1 MTSTATGRRC
11 ARSLEERLQWLL
23 EVCQSPLR
31 SPDALKVAIYLFACC
46 NSATGQCN
54 PNRRTIEA
62 NTSASHGSRAIAELK
77 RMGLIQVRSRGFKS
91 NQYDLVLR
99 SEDSGVPTC
108 EDTAVLT
115 AKGTDPH
122 REDGTVPA
130 CEDGTVLT
138 SEDTGVLQTSS
149 SNRETEQGIFTAG
162 AMPDDWRPSDR
173 DVDFALMSGMD
184 NKEIALQVPLFIRY
198 NQEIRKTAKSWT
210 LNWRRWVTA
219 WKRKQIEDAA
229 EPPRGDKIT
238 RSLKTVLADGRPC
251 WERYG
256 GARTP
261 ANDPA
266 GFVRSGCSL
275 FGGCQCSEAER
286 QGHVVRAGGRRFHGG
301 VTDLARVAS

>member
-1 MTSTATGRRC
+1 MSTALTSPEAGRVY

-23 EVCQSPLR
+23 EVCQSPLK

-46 NSATGQCN
+46 NSTTGQCN
-54 PNRRTIEA
+54 PNRKTIEA

-77 RMGLIQVRSRGFKS
+77 RTGLIQVRSCGFKS

-99 SEDSGVPTC
+99 SEDIPVPTAAGADSPR
-108 EDTAVLT
+108 EDT
-115 AKGTDPH
+115 
-122 REDGTVPA
+122 TVPA

-138 SEDTGVLQTSS
+138 CEDTGVLQTCCL
-149 SNRETEQGIFTAG
+149 NRESEQGTSAVG
-162 AMPDDWRPSDR
+162 VMPDDWRPSDR
-173 DVDFALMSGMD
+173 DVGFASMSGMD
-184 NKEIALQVPLFIRY
+184 NKEIALQVPLFVEY
-198 NQEIRKTAKSWT
+198 NQEIRKTARSWS

-229 EPPRGDKIT
+229 EPLTGDKIT
-238 RSLKTVLADGRPC
+238 RSLKAALADDRPC

-261 ANDPA
+261 ASDPA

-286 QGHVVRAGGRRFHGG
+286 QEHVDRAGGRH
-301 VTDLARVAS
+301 VHSTATMLARMAS